1 MHDICHEYKNLIK
14 KILLNMKLKNVFKQ
28 ENIKFI
34 NRIYEKKMQKIYFE
48 VFNKNVFKI

>member
-1 MHDICHEYKNLIK
+1 M
-14 KILLNMKLKNVFKQ
+14 LLNMKLKDVFKEK

-34 NRIYEKKMQKIYFE
+34 NKIYRKKTQKIYFE